1 MNITI
6 ESKSSGKVKD
16 LIPDRILA
24 KSYPCFTWAAIDQD
38 LNLSLVLASD
48 PVFYDEDDIRSFLLS
63 IIPYVDTLRLDVY
76 MNLKSANRFVI
87 NDPHWSF
94 RIHDGML
101 FRDEH
106 VGSCVTSS
114 CISE

>member
-24 KSYPCFTWAAIDQD
+24 KSYPCFTWAAIDRD
-38 LNLSLVLASD
+38 LNLSLVLAPD
-48 PVFYDEDDIRSFLLS
+48 PVFYDEDDVRSFLLS
-63 IIPYVDTLRLDVY
+63 IIPYVDTLQLDVY
-76 MNLKSANRFVI
+76 MKLKSANHIVSR
-87 NDPHWSF
+87 DPHWAF
-94 RIHDGML
+94 RIRNGKL
-101 FRDEH
+101 FRENH
-106 VGSCVTSS
+106 GSNYVTSS